1 MPAFNNAPEH
11 SSAAPIEATE
21 KPLRSVADIEQAH
34 QVQAET
40 IGQIHESEEKEEG
53 RQRDL
58 QDLIADDWE
67 LLDDG
72 QVLCC
77 GVSIPEDSF
86 PNVVA
91 QKLQWYEQKTGIQL
105 SAETSDEDLSAAIT
119 EALTYTAAPQDAES
133 IGETLPKE
141 VDVWVQTNC
150 PSELRSVVCDK
161 YLELSEQHPEIS
173 QYPVDQL
180 LPTLVEEAVL
190 AAKESDQNDEIT
202 TKKNVLEEEKDKNV
216 QRRTRN
222 DVLSKIQQ
230 SHSDKSGAER
240 LQAIY
245 ADVFANNEISLGS
258 DPENG
263 EPRLANFSEEE
274 RAKLLPKLQAFMDML
289 EMAQSPEDQAIITAK
304 MNTMDFSAGIPNPV
318 LFIESQI
325 LADESLSEAYRDEI
339 ATKFNLLNPR
349 IKTGGQVDQTL
360 DAKDANGK
368 PAYTEAN
375 PVALGKDSVGY
386 VKPDGERVVA
396 VDTGDGRRREIPLG
410 NESDHV
416 IGLKVSLAKIWG
428 QNEWDGQTDFFGESV
443 DIETDILSQTDPQKL
458 TKIQNTLNAI
468 LGGNRG
474 YDAVIVQDNE
484 IDFIGWFNQH
494 TSTKG
499 DAAIGDFDQNTAVE
513 NRTNIGFHPK
523 GNPSE
528 IDYEVL
534 RAAANYAKGEYG
546 GGEPNYFGLQQHLHD
561 LFPEKD
567 IPLTGENAPDNV
579 PPNLSNE
586 IGKRFSAA

>member
-11 SSAAPIEATE
+11 SSAAPVEATE
-21 KPLRSVADIEQAH
+21 KPLRSVTEIEQAH

-40 IGQIHESEEKEEG
+40 IGQIHQSEEKEEG

-58 QDLIADDWE
+58 HDLIADDWE

-91 QKLQWYEQKTGIQL
+91 QKLQWYEQKTGVQL
-105 SAETSDEDLSAAIT
+105 SSETPDEDLTAAIT
-119 EALTYTAAPQDAES
+119 EALTYTEAPQSLEVSDT
-133 IGETLPKE
+133 GLPKE
-141 VDVWVQTNC
+141 VEAWVELEANC
-150 PSELRSVVCDK
+150 PAKLRQAVCGK
-161 YLELSEQHPEIS
+161 YLEMAEQHPEIS
-173 QYPVDQL
+173 QYPVEQL
-180 LPTLVEEAVL
+180 LPTLVEELVL
-190 AAKESDQNDEIT
+190 VTREDENVDEIAAIDKAT
-202 TKKNVLEEEKDKNV
+202 EEEKDKNV

-222 DVLSKIQQ
+222 DVLSKIQER
-230 SHSDKSGAER
+230 HSDKSGAER

-245 ADVFANNEISLGS
+245 ADVFANNKTLLGS
-258 DPENG
+258 DPENV
-263 EPRLANFSEEE
+263 EPRLASFSEEE

-289 EMAQSPEDQAIITAK
+289 EMAQGPEDQAIISSK
-304 MNTMDFSAGIPNPV
+304 MNTMDFSAGIPNPL
-318 LFIESQI
+318 LFIESEI
-325 LADESLSEAYRDEI
+325 LADENLSEAYRDSV
-339 ATKFNLLNPR
+339 ATKFNLPNPR
-349 IKTGGQVDQTL
+349 VKTGGQVDQTL
-360 DAKDANGK
+360 DATDENGQ

-416 IGLKVSLAKIWG
+416 IGLKVSLVKIWG

-443 DIETDILSQTDPQKL
+443 DIETDILSQTDLQKL
-458 TKIQNTLNAI
+458 TKLQNTLNAI

-474 YDAVIVQDNE
+474 YDAVIVQDHE

-523 GNPSE
+523 GNPTE

-534 RAAANYAKGEYG
+534 RGAANYAKGEYG
-546 GGEPNYFGLQQHLHD
+546 GGEPNYYGLQRHLHG

-567 IPLTGENAPDNV
+567 IPLTGENAPD
-579 PPNLSNE
+579 
-586 IGKRFSAA
+586 KT